1 MVIRKAGVKAL
12 IALVLVATALSACAP
27 RVAVRGNLPRAEQL
41 EKIVV
46 GEQTREDVLEIL
58 GSPSTLGV
66 FDDKIWYYISRKTE
80 KLAFF
85 DEEVVDQQVV
95 AIYFDDQNTVQ
106 AIQQYD
112 RDDLREIDMVERE
125 TPTSGNELS
134 IIEQFLGN
142 IGRFGRTPP
151 SQ

>member
-12 IALVLVATALSACAP
+12 IALVLATTALSACAP
-27 RVAVRGNLPRAEQL
+27 RVAVRGNLPREEQL
-41 EKIVV
+41 AKIVV
-46 GEQTREDVLEIL
+46 GEQKREDVIEIL

-66 FDDKIWYYISRKTE
+66 FDDKIWYYISRRTE

-85 DEEVVDQQVV
+85 DEEIVDQQVV
-95 AIYFDDQNTVQ
+95 AIYFDDKNTVQ
-106 AIQQYD
+106 AIQKYD
-112 RDDLREIDMVERE
+112 RDDLRDIGMVERE

-134 IIEQFLGN
+134 VLEQLLGN
-142 IGRFGRTPP
+142 LGRFGKTP

>member
-12 IALVLVATALSACAP
+12 VTVFVAATALSACAP
-27 RVAVRGNLPRAEQL
+27 RVAVRGNLPRAAQL

-46 GEQTREDVLEIL
+46 GEQKREDVVEIL

-85 DEEVVDQQVV
+85 DEEVVDQQVI

-106 AIQQYD
+106 AIQQYNK
-112 RDDLREIDMVERE
+112 DDLRDIGMVERE

-134 IIEQFLGN
+134 VIEQLLGN
-142 IGRFGRTPP
+142 LGRFGKTT

>member
-12 IALVLVATALSACAP
+12 VTVFVAATALSACAP

-46 GEQTREDVLEIL
+46 GEQKREDVVEIL

-85 DEEVVDQQVV
+85 DEEVVDQQVI

-106 AIQQYD
+106 AIQQYNK
-112 RDDLREIDMVERE
+112 DDLRDIGMVERE

-134 IIEQFLGN
+134 VIEQLLGN
-142 IGRFGRTPP
+142 LGRFGKTT